1 MIYDILEFDSSN
13 IKILN
18 DIETISGIFK
28 VNGIDK
34 FEETSNFIKLTSN
47 NISDR
52 ITNLNADYI
61 ADGTENKYIIN
72 NIYSYDLTVSG
83 DFTINDANKNTTIK
97 SVLYSSNY
105 VEIINHSE
113 NTAFTIKQY
122 NDINDVFSVLSATE
136 ELLKITS
143 NGNVGIGTNPIRKL
157 DVHGDINFTGK
168 LYNGESEFIN
178 SYMLKDGNDISFSSN
193 IIINGDLT
201 TEKLELNNTDGHS
214 DIFIASN
221 TSKEVFSIINNGNVG
236 IGTNPIRKLDVDGD
250 INFTGKLYNGQSEFI
265 NSYMF
270 KIGNDISFSSNIII
284 KGDLTTEKLELNNTD
299 GLSDIFIA
307 SNTSKEVFSIINNG
321 NVGIGT
327 NPIRKLD
334 VHGDINFTGKL
345 YNGESEFITSYMLK
359 DGNDISF
366 SSNIIINGDLTTNKL
381 ELNNTDGDSNI
392 FTASNASKV
401 VFSII
406 NNGNVGIGITNP
418 DYSLHVD
425 GNDGILIPAGE
436 TSERPI
442 GAILKKGVIRYN
454 TENDQ
459 FEGYG
464 PGDSWGSLGG
474 VKDVNGDTYISAE
487 NNPGDNNDELEFF
500 TSNFER
506 MVINKFGKVGIGT
519 TIPEA
524 ILHVVGDIIATN
536 KITSHFSDERLK
548 TDIELIPDPLNI
560 IEQLNGFYYKP
571 NKLANSFGIESNHR
585 ELGLSAQE
593 VNKVLPELVDLAPLD
608 IMHDENNN
616 IVSKSGENYLTVSY
630 DKMIPVIIESIK
642 KLNSEIKLLKEENK
656 LLKESIKK
664 NS

>member
-1 MIYDILEFDSSN
+1 MSYDILEFDSSN

-52 ITNLNADYI
+52 ITNLNADDI

-72 NIYSYDLTVSG
+72 NIYSDDLTVSG

-157 DVHGDINFTGK
+157 DVDGDINFTGK

-178 SYMLKDGNDISFSSN
+178 SYMFKNGNDISFSSN
-193 IIINGDLT
+193 IIIN
-201 TEKLELNNTDGHS
+201 
-214 DIFIASN
+214 
-221 TSKEVFSIINNGNVG
+221 
-236 IGTNPIRKLDVDGD
+236 
-250 INFTGKLYNGQSEFI
+250 
-265 NSYMF
+265 
-270 KIGNDISFSSNIII
+270 
-284 KGDLTTEKLELNNTD
+284 GDLTTEKLELNNTD

-321 NVGIGT
+321 NVGIGIT
-327 NPIRKLD
+327 NPDYSLHVD
-334 VHGDINFTGKL
+334 GNINFTGKL

-464 PGDSWGSLGG
+464 PGYSWGSLGG

>member
-34 FEETSNFIKLTSN
+34 FEETSSLIYLTSN

-122 NDINDVFSVLSATE
+122 NGIN
-136 ELLKITS
+136 
-143 NGNVGIGTNPIRKL
+143 
-157 DVHGDINFTGK
+157 
-168 LYNGESEFIN
+168 
-178 SYMLKDGNDISFSSN
+178 
-193 IIINGDLT
+193 
-201 TEKLELNNTDGHS
+201 

-334 VHGDINFTGKL
+334 VDGDINFTGKL
-345 YNGESEFITSYMLK
+345 YNGQSEFINSYMFK
-359 DGNDISF
+359 IGNDILF

-454 TENDQ
+454 TDNDQ
-459 FEGYG
+459 FEGCG
-464 PGDSWGSLGG
+464 PGYSWGSLGG
-474 VKDVNGDTYISAE
+474 VKDLNGDTYISAE
-487 NNPGDNNDELEFF
+487 NNDELEFF

>member
-34 FEETSNFIKLTSN
+34 FEETSSLIYLTSN

-122 NDINDVFSVLSATE
+122 NDIN
-136 ELLKITS
+136 
-143 NGNVGIGTNPIRKL
+143 
-157 DVHGDINFTGK
+157 
-168 LYNGESEFIN
+168 
-178 SYMLKDGNDISFSSN
+178 
-193 IIINGDLT
+193 
-201 TEKLELNNTDGHS
+201 

-334 VHGDINFTGKL
+334 VDGDINFTGKL
-345 YNGESEFITSYMLK
+345 YNGQSEFINSYMFK
-359 DGNDISF
+359 IGNDILF

-454 TENDQ
+454 TDNDQ
-459 FEGYG
+459 FEGCG
-464 PGDSWGSLGG
+464 PGYSWGSLGG
-474 VKDVNGDTYISAE
+474 VKDLNGDTYISAE
-487 NNPGDNNDELEFF
+487 NNDELEFF

>member
-34 FEETSNFIKLTSN
+34 FQETSSLIYLTSN

-178 SYMLKDGNDISFSSN
+178 SYMFKNGNDISFSSN

-236 IGTNPIRKLDVDGD
+236 IGLQIL
-250 INFTGKLYNGQSEFI
+250 
-265 NSYMF
+265 
-270 KIGNDISFSSNIII
+270 II
-284 KGDLTTEKLELNNTD
+284 KLHVD
-299 GLSDIFIA
+299 
-307 SNTSKEVFSIINNG
+307 
-321 NVGIGT
+321 
-327 NPIRKLD
+327 
-334 VHGDINFTGKL
+334 GDINFTGKL

-359 DGNDISF
+359 DGDDISF

-381 ELNNTDGDSNI
+381 ELNNTDGFSDI
-392 FTASNASKV
+392 FTASNASKE

-418 DYSLHVD
+418 DFTIHMNT
-425 GNDGILIPAGE
+425 NDGILIPAGN
-436 TSERPI
+436 TSNRPI

-454 TENDQ
+454 TENDE

-464 PGDSWGSLGG
+464 PGNSWGSLGG
-474 VKDVNGDTYISAE
+474 VKDVDGDTYISAE
-487 NNPGDNNDELEFF
+487 NNSGEDNDELEFF
-500 TSNFER
+500 TSNHDR
-506 MVINKFGKVGIGT
+506 MIINKTGNVGIGT
-519 TIPEA
+519 TFPEEK
-524 ILHVVGDIIATN
+524 LHVFG
-536 KITSHFSDERLK
+536 
-548 TDIELIPDPLNI
+548 NI
-560 IEQLNGFYYKP
+560 
-571 NKLANSFGIESNHR
+571 
-585 ELGLSAQE
+585 
-593 VNKVLPELVDLAPLD
+593 
-608 IMHDENNN
+608 
-616 IVSKSGENYLTVSY
+616 
-630 DKMIPVIIESIK
+630 
-642 KLNSEIKLLKEENK
+642 
-656 LLKESIKK
+656 
-664 NS
+664 

>member
-1 MIYDILEFDSSN
+1 MNYNILHFDSSN

-34 FEETSNFIKLTSN
+34 FEETSNSIILTSN

-52 ITNLNADYI
+52 ITNLNADDI

-72 NIYSYDLTVSG
+72 NIYSDDLTVSG
-83 DFTINDANKNTTIK
+83 DFTINDADKNTTIK

-105 VEIINHSE
+105 VEIINHSS

-122 NDINDVFSVLSATE
+122 NDINDVFSVLNTTE
-136 ELLKITS
+136 EVFSIIN
-143 NGNVGIGTNPIRKL
+143 NGNVGIGTYPMKKL
-157 DVHGDINFTGK
+157 DVDGDINFTGK
-168 LYNGESEFIN
+168 LYNGSSEFIN
-178 SYMLKDGNDISFSSN
+178 SYMLKNGDDILFTSN
-193 IIINGDLT
+193 IKISGDLT

-236 IGTNPIRKLDVDGD
+236 IG
-250 INFTGKLYNGQSEFI
+250 
-265 NSYMF
+265 
-270 KIGNDISFSSNIII
+270 
-284 KGDLTTEKLELNNTD
+284 
-299 GLSDIFIA
+299 
-307 SNTSKEVFSIINNG
+307 
-321 NVGIGT
+321 
-327 NPIRKLD
+327 
-334 VHGDINFTGKL
+334 
-345 YNGESEFITSYMLK
+345 
-359 DGNDISF
+359 
-366 SSNIIINGDLTTNKL
+366 
-381 ELNNTDGDSNI
+381 
-392 FTASNASKV
+392 
-401 VFSII
+401 
-406 NNGNVGIGITNP
+406 ITNP
-418 DYSLHVD
+418 DYSLHVE

-436 TSERPI
+436 TSNRPDA
-442 GAILKKGVIRYN
+442 GILKKGVIRYN
-454 TENDQ
+454 TDLDR
-459 FEGYG
+459 FEGFG
-464 PGDSWGSLGG
+464 TGDKWGALSG
-474 VKDVNGDTYISAE
+474 VKDDNGDTYISAE
-487 NNPGDNNDELEFF
+487 NNPGDNNDELKFF
-500 TSNFER
+500 TSNLER
-506 MVINKFGKVGIGT
+506 MVINKSGNVDIGKTNQAV
-519 TIPEA
+519 
-524 ILHVVGDIIATN
+524 ILHVFGEIIATN
-536 KITSHFSDERLK
+536 KITSFYSDERLK

-608 IMHDENNN
+608 IMHDKNNN
-616 IVSKSGENYLTVSY
+616 IVSKSGENYLTLSY

>member
-1 MIYDILEFDSSN
+1 MSYDILDFDSSN

-34 FEETSNFIKLTSN
+34 FEETSNSIILTSN

-52 ITNLNADYI
+52 ITNLNADDI

-72 NIYSYDLTVSG
+72 NIYSDDLTVSG
-83 DFTINDANKNTTIK
+83 DFTINNADKNTTIK

-105 VEIINHSE
+105 VEIINHSS

-122 NDINDVFSVLSATE
+122 NDINDVFSVLNTTE
-136 ELLKITS
+136 EVFSIIN
-143 NGNVGIGTNPIRKL
+143 NGNVGIGTYPMKKL
-157 DVHGDINFTGK
+157 DVDGDINFTGK
-168 LYNGESEFIN
+168 LYNGSSEFIN
-178 SYMLKDGNDISFSSN
+178 SYMLKNGDDILFSSN
-193 IIINGDLT
+193 IKISGDLT

-236 IGTNPIRKLDVDGD
+236 IGTNPIKKLDVNGD
-250 INFTGKLYNGQSEFI
+250 INFTGKLYNGSSEFI
-265 NSYMF
+265 NSYML
-270 KIGNDISFSSNIII
+270 KNGDDILFSSNIKIS
-284 KGDLTTEKLELNNTD
+284 GDLTTEKLELNNTD
-299 GLSDIFIA
+299 GHSDIFIA

-321 NVGIGT
+321 NVGIG
-327 NPIRKLD
+327 
-334 VHGDINFTGKL
+334 
-345 YNGESEFITSYMLK
+345 
-359 DGNDISF
+359 
-366 SSNIIINGDLTTNKL
+366 
-381 ELNNTDGDSNI
+381 
-392 FTASNASKV
+392 
-401 VFSII
+401 
-406 NNGNVGIGITNP
+406 ITNP
-418 DYSLHVD
+418 DYSLHVE

-436 TSERPI
+436 TSNRPDA
-442 GAILKKGVIRYN
+442 GILKKGVIRYN
-454 TENDQ
+454 TDLDR
-459 FEGYG
+459 FEGFG
-464 PGDSWGSLGG
+464 TGDKWGALSG
-474 VKDVNGDTYISAE
+474 VKDDNGDTYISAE
-487 NNPGDNNDELEFF
+487 NNPGDNNDELKFF
-500 TSNFER
+500 TSNLER
-506 MVINKFGKVGIGT
+506 MVINKSGNVDIGKTNQAV
-519 TIPEA
+519 
-524 ILHVVGDIIATN
+524 ILHVFGEIIATN
-536 KITSHFSDERLK
+536 KITSFYSDERLK

-608 IMHDENNN
+608 IMHDKNNN
-616 IVSKSGENYLTVSY
+616 IVSKSGENYLTLSY